1 MLKTTSAILI
11 SLTIG
16 LSGLSVMGLNP
27 PVMAQSSAASGGK
40 AEAVRLMQQIL
51 QQLQSGQFE
60 AAIPKLQQVLKISQ
74 TIQDPMGECLAL
86 SGLANANASLGQYD
100 RSTAY
105 FQQGLTVARKH
116 QLRELEAGL
125 LGDLARNYE
134 VVGKYDQALAT
145 QQQSLVIAREQR
157 DRIAEATTLNALG
170 LLYAALGNDQ
180 KAMQHYIQALAIAQ
194 TEKSQLLTGSILDN
208 LGGVAR
214 RAGDYAQ
221 AFKFQQQAL
230 ALHRTTNNRIGEM
243 ITLGGLGNTAF
254 SVKRYDE
261 AIQYQEQ
268 SLKIAQESNTPAVQ
282 AQTLLNIAANY
293 DALQNID
300 RAIDFTQQGLTI
312 ANKIND
318 QSLKGFALTNLGD
331 LFLRRGNLTEAEKS
345 IQAAIPILDSL
356 RAGLNDTN
364 KVTLVENQAR
374 IYRLLQEV
382 LIQQKRPEAALE
394 AAERGRARAFIELL
408 GSRHSNSTSQMQL
421 AQAPNLEQIRRI
433 AKNQNATLVEYSIV
447 KPDLL
452 YIWVIKPTG
461 EIIFRANPIAP
472 GQSLKKIV
480 TEGRSEIGVRGRAS
494 IQIGSTKP
502 EPETPTEATQA
513 KLQKLHQ
520 LLIEPIA
527 QHLPTNPDQ
536 QVIFLPQGE
545 IFLVPFAALPNA
557 QRQQLIEKHTLS
569 TAPSIQTLDF
579 TQALAQRSKKQGDVL
594 IVGDPQMP
602 KLAGKQLAPLPGA
615 RQEAITI
622 ANLLK
627 TAPILGEQATK
638 TVILKKMQSAKIMHF
653 ATHGLLDTV
662 QGDIPGAIALAPS
675 GNDSGLLSAGE
686 IFDLKLNNAD
696 LVVLSACDT
705 GRGEITGDGV
715 VGLSRS
721 FVAAGA
727 PSVLVS
733 LWAVDDSST
742 SELMG
747 EFYRQL
753 QSQPNKAQA
762 LRQAMLKI
770 RRQKTNPFYW
780 AAFTLIGEAK

>member
-16 LSGLSVMGLNP
+16 LTALSAMGLNQ
-27 PVMAQSSAASGGK
+27 PVMAQTSPSGGK
-40 AEAVRLMQQIL
+40 AEAVRLMQKIL
-51 QQLQSGQFE
+51 QQFQSGQFE
-60 AAIPKLQQVLKISQ
+60 AAIPNLQQVLKISQ
-74 TIQDPMGECLAL
+74 NIQDPMGECLAL

-100 RSTAY
+100 RSTDY
-105 FQQGLTVARKH
+105 FQQGLTIARKY
-116 QLRELEAGL
+116 QFRELEAGL
-125 LGDLARNYE
+125 LGDLARTYE
-134 VVGKYDQALAT
+134 LVGKYDQALAT

-180 KAMQHYIQALAIAQ
+180 KATQHYVQALAIAQ
-194 TEKSQLLTGSILDN
+194 QEKSQLVTAAILDN
-208 LGGVAR
+208 LGGIAR
-214 RAGDYAQ
+214 RTGDYAQ
-221 AFKFQQQAL
+221 ALKFQQQAL
-230 ALHRTTNNRIGEM
+230 ALHRAANNRIGEM
-243 ITLGGLGNTAF
+243 ITLGGLGNTEF
-254 SVKRYDE
+254 SLKRYDE
-261 AIQYQEQ
+261 ALKYQEQ

-282 AQTLLNIAANY
+282 AQTLLNIAASY
-293 DALQNID
+293 DAMQNSD
-300 RAIDFTQQGLTI
+300 RAIDFTRQGLAI
-312 ANKIND
+312 ASKINN

-331 LFLRRGNLTEAEKS
+331 IFLRTGKLTEAEKS

-364 KVTLVENQAR
+364 KVTLVENQSR

-408 GSRHSNSTSQMQL
+408 GSRQSSPAKALQL

-433 AKNQNATLVEYSIV
+433 AKDQNATLVEYSIV

-452 YIWVIKPTG
+452 YVWVIKPTG
-461 EIIFRANPIAP
+461 EIIFRAIPIDPA
-472 GQSLKKIV
+472 QSLKTLV
-480 TEGRSEIGVRGRAS
+480 TEVRSEIGVRGRAS
-494 IQIGSTKP
+494 IQLGSTKTAT
-502 EPETPTEATQA
+502 ETPTEAA
-513 KLQKLHQ
+513 NLQKLHQ

-527 QHLPTNPDQ
+527 QDLPMNPNQ

-545 IFLVPFAALPNA
+545 LFLVPFAALSNA
-557 QRQQLIEKHTLS
+557 QGQQLIEKHTLS

-579 TQALAQRSKKQGDVL
+579 TQAMAQRSKQQGNVL

-602 KLAGKQLAPLPGA
+602 KLAGKQLSPLPGA

-622 ANLLK
+622 GKLLK

-638 TVILKKMQSAKIMHF
+638 PVILKQMQSAKILHF
-653 ATHGLLDTV
+653 ATHGLLNTV

-675 GNDSGLLSAGE
+675 GNDSGLLSASE

-705 GRGEITGDGV
+705 GRGDITGDGV

-733 LWAVDDSST
+733 LWSVDDSST
-742 SELMG
+742 SELMA

-770 RRQKTNPFYW
+770 RRQKPSPFYW

>member
-1 MLKTTSAILI
+1 MFKTTSAILI
-11 SLTIG
+11 SLAIG
-16 LSGLSVMGLNP
+16 LTGLGAMGLNQ
-27 PVMAQSSAASGGK
+27 PVMAQTAGGK

-60 AAIPKLQQVLKISQ
+60 AAIPNLQQVLKISQ
-74 TIQDPMGECLAL
+74 TIQDPTGECLAL

-134 VVGKYDQALAT
+134 SVGKYDQALAT
-145 QQQSLVIAREQR
+145 QQQSLAIAREQR

-170 LLYAALGNDQ
+170 LLYVALGNDQ
-180 KAMQHYIQALAIAQ
+180 KATQHYIQALAIAQ
-194 TEKSQLLTGSILDN
+194 QEKSQLLTGSILDN

-214 RAGDYAQ
+214 RTGDYAQ

-230 ALHRTTNNRIGEM
+230 ALHRATNNRIGEM
-243 ITLGGLGNTAF
+243 ITLAGLGNTAF
-254 SVKRYDE
+254 SLKRYDE
-261 AIQYQEQ
+261 ALKYQEQ
-268 SLKIAQESNTPAVQ
+268 SLKIAQASNTPAVQ
-282 AQTLLNIAANY
+282 AQTLLNIAASY
-293 DALQNID
+293 DALQNAD
-300 RAIDFTQQGLTI
+300 RAIDFTQQGLAI
-312 ANKIND
+312 ANKINN

-382 LIQQKRPEAALE
+382 LIQQKRPESALE

-408 GSRHSNSTSQMQL
+408 GSRHSNATSQLQL
-421 AQAPNLEQIRRI
+421 AQAPKLEQIRRI
-433 AKNQNATLVEYSIV
+433 AKDQNATLVEYSIV

-461 EIIFRANPIAP
+461 EIIFRASPIDP
-472 GQSLKKIV
+472 LLSLKTIV
-480 TEGRSEIGVRGRAS
+480 TQGRSEIGVRAS
-494 IQIGSTKP
+494 IQVGSTKLST
-502 EPETPTEATQA
+502 ETPTEATQA
-513 KLQKLHQ
+513 NLQKLHQ

-527 QHLPTNPDQ
+527 QDLPTNPDQ

-557 QRQQLIEKHTLS
+557 QGQQLIEKHTLS
-569 TAPSIQTLDF
+569 TAPSIQTLEF
-579 TQALAQRSKKQGDVL
+579 TQAQAQRSKKQGDVL

-602 KLAGKQLAPLPGA
+602 KLAGKQLSPLPGA

-622 ANLLK
+622 GKLLN

-638 TVILKKMQSAKIMHF
+638 PVILKKMQSARIMHF

-675 GNDSGLLSAGE
+675 ANDSGLLSAGE

-747 EFYRQL
+747 ELYRQL

-770 RRQKTNPFYW
+770 RRQKPNPFYW

>member
-1 MLKTTSAILI
+1 MHKATSAILMG
-11 SLTIG
+11 LTIG
-16 LSGLSVMGLNP
+16 LTALNAMGLNQ
-27 PVMAQSSAASGGK
+27 PVMAQTSPSGGK
-40 AEAVRLMQQIL
+40 AEAVRLMQQVL

-60 AAIPKLQQVLKISQ
+60 AAIPNLQQILKISQ
-74 TIQDPMGECLAL
+74 NIQDPMGECLAL

-105 FQQGLTVARKH
+105 FQQGLTIARKY
-116 QLRELEAGL
+116 QLRGLEAGL

-180 KAMQHYIQALAIAQ
+180 KAAQHYVQGLTIAQ
-194 TEKSQLLTGSILDN
+194 QEKSQLLTAAILDN
-208 LGGVAR
+208 LGGIAR

-221 AFKFQQQAL
+221 ALKFQQQAL
-230 ALHRTTNNRIGEM
+230 ALHRAANNRIGEM
-243 ITLGGLGNTAF
+243 ITLSGLGNTEF
-254 SVKRYDE
+254 SLKRYDE
-261 AIQYQEQ
+261 ALKYQEQ

-282 AQTLLNIAANY
+282 SQTLLNIAASY
-293 DALQNID
+293 DAMQNAE
-300 RAIDFTQQGLTI
+300 RAIDFTRQGLAI
-312 ANKIND
+312 ASKINN
-318 QSLKGFALTNLGD
+318 QSLQGFALTNLGD
-331 LFLRRGNLTEAEKS
+331 IFLRTGNLAEAEKS

-364 KVTLVENQAR
+364 KVTLVENQSR

-382 LIQQKRPEAALE
+382 LIQQKRPESALE

-408 GSRHSNSTSQMQL
+408 GSRQSDPAKAIQL
-421 AQAPNLEQIRRI
+421 AQSPNLEQIRRI
-433 AKNQNATLVEYSIV
+433 AKDQNATLVEYSIV

-461 EIIFRANPIAP
+461 EIIFRSTPIDPA
-472 GQSLKKIV
+472 QSLKTLV
-480 TEGRSEIGVRGRAS
+480 TEGRNEIGVRGRAS
-494 IQIGSTKP
+494 IQISSTKT
-502 EPETPTEATQA
+502 EIETPTEATQA
-513 KLQKLHQ
+513 KLQKLHR

-527 QHLPTNPDQ
+527 QDLPTNPNQ

-545 IFLVPFAALPNA
+545 LFLVPFAALSNA
-557 QRQQLIEKHTLS
+557 QGQQLIEKHTLS

-579 TQALAQRSKKQGDVL
+579 TQVMAQRSKKQGDVL

-602 KLAGKQLAPLPGA
+602 KLAGTQLAPLPGA

-622 ANLLK
+622 GKLLK

-638 TVILKKMQSAKIMHF
+638 PGIVKQMQSAKIMHF

-675 GNDSGLLSAGE
+675 GNDNGLLSASE

-705 GRGEITGDGV
+705 GRGDITGDGV

-733 LWAVDDSST
+733 LWAVDDGST
-742 SELMG
+742 SELMA

-762 LRQAMLKI
+762 LRQSMLKI
-770 RRQKTNPFYW
+770 RKQKPNPFYW